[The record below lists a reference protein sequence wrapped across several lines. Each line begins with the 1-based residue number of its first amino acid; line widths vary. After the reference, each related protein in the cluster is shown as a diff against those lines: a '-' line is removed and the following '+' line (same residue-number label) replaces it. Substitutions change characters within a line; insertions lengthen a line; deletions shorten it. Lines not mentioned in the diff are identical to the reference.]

1 MLALF
6 NIVKFLY
13 SSFNNFAIVCT
24 LDHNLILYEIS
35 YIKLDIVIVNS
46 GIRQCTNQME
56 VKSEASI
63 ILFIHFVWQ
72 YDILLISNSNRLC
85 FYFIRRIFYRNYFVN
100 FDSHLFVLKKLKN
113 IKKVTLRLIFSLSV
127 RKSFWN

>member
-85 FYFIRRIFYRNYFVN
+85 FYFIRRIFCRNDFVN